1 MYKETTFGTK
11 QLAENWQYQK
21 LQLCYLKQDE
31 DNNYTNITPW
41 CKCRDFLNDS
51 LYCFLNKKPTFEIY
65 NYKHPEFTNDYKILL
80 GIKSEKQEEL
90 TNILY
95 NFYYIAELENF
106 YNLTNTSEVFQDTV
120 ENSNNIKKILI
131 IKPSSFWL
139 TDTIKFSLFTYL
151 LRLCSYDLTSHNTKT
166 IFDTILKESNYT
178 SNDYGLIQSSLT
190 EVYNYFILNLN
201 TIIHSELYKN
211 NLNELNDLYEYE
223 CDYSSDAVMIDA
235 FETGKDLHS
244 VTTSMLFGI
253 PYEDCKK
260 PENSEKRVFC
270 KTANFSIAY
279 GIGAQGLAL
288 RLQAGGIDA
297 DEAKCQEIIDGWYS
311 SYKEAGQW
319 LKKQRYLVN
328 NAIKKFGWKQGQQGF
343 VNLIAKDGRII
354 KTKFT
359 VGDFSSE
366 AGSKRD
372 CMNFLLQNLNALATK
387 KAMILMH
394 AELKE
399 KYPEAQLINVIHDEC
414 LVLVQNNDAE
424 AVKEI
429 VERCMIAGGEAFLDK
444 VKVVAD
450 AKICQSWAEK

>member
-223 CDYSSDAVMIDA
+223 CDYYLFHDRLGFVA
-235 FETGKDLHS
+235 FLINYQDE
-244 VTTSMLFGI
+244 I
-253 PYEDCKK
+253 
-260 PENSEKRVFC
+260 
-270 KTANFSIAY
+270 KT
-279 GIGAQGLAL
+279 L
-288 RLQAGGIDA
+288 
-297 DEAKCQEIIDGWYS
+297 
-311 SYKEAGQW
+311 
-319 LKKQRYLVN
+319 LKKKN
-328 NAIKKFGWKQGQQGF
+328 N
-343 VNLIAKDGRII
+343 N
-354 KTKFT
+354 
-359 VGDFSSE
+359 
-366 AGSKRD
+366 
-372 CMNFLLQNLNALATK
+372 
-387 KAMILMH
+387 
-394 AELKE
+394 
-399 KYPEAQLINVIHDEC
+399 
-414 LVLVQNNDAE
+414 
-424 AVKEI
+424 
-429 VERCMIAGGEAFLDK
+429 
-444 VKVVAD
+444 
-450 AKICQSWAEK
+450 KICPQDVKPVIQYLLK